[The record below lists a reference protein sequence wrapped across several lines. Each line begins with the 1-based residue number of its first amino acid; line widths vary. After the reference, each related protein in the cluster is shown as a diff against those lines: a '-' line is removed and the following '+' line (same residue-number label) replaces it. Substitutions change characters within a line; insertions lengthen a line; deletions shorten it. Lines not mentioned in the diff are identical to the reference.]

1 MIQETQMHKLFVPP
15 LLAATALFSS
25 LSAQAQVV
33 LTASTWV
40 PPTHLLSRA
49 QAEWCDDV
57 GKATEGRVRCNIL
70 PKPAAPPPATF
81 DAVRDGIVDLS
92 FGVHNYTPGRFVLT
106 EVAEMPFLGESATAS
121 SIAYQHIYDKHL
133 AALNEHRG
141 LKVLAVFTH
150 GPGRIFSA
158 KVPVKTLADLQGM
171 KFRTSGGV
179 QVRICEVLKTN
190 CTLKPAP
197 EAYEL
202 LSSGVVDGTFWPDES
217 VTAFRTEKLIRHAT
231 RIPGGLYNVSFAFVM
246 NPATWQKIA
255 RADQAAI
262 EKLSGEHAARRF
274 GQFWDAEDVKAR
286 TLHQQAG
293 IQVHAADPK
302 FLGELRA
309 ALGQIEQ
316 QWADKAKEKGLA
328 NPQQVLGEMRSEI
341 AKVK

>member
-1 MIQETQMHKLFVPP
+1 MRNLFMAP
-15 LLAATALFSS
+15 LLAAGSLFSVA
-25 LSAQAQVV
+25 SANAQVV

-40 PPTHLLSRA
+40 PTTHLLSRA

-57 GKATEGRVRCNIL
+57 SKATDGRVRCNIL

-81 DAVRDGIVDLS
+81 DAVRDGVIDLS

-106 EVAEMPFLGESATAS
+106 EVAEMPFLGESATAV
-121 SIAYQHIYDKHL
+121 SIAYQRIYDKHL
-133 AALNEHRG
+133 ASLNEHRG

-150 GPGRIFSA
+150 GPGRVFSS
-158 KVPVKTLADLQGM
+158 KVPVTQLSDMQGM

-179 QVRICEVLKTN
+179 QVRICQVLQTN

-231 RIPGGLYNVSFAFVM
+231 QISGGLYNVSFAFVM

-255 RADQAAI
+255 KNDQAAI

-286 TLHQQAG
+286 TLLQQAG
-293 IQVHAADPK
+293 VQNHPASAK
-302 FLGELRA
+302 FLAELKP
-309 ALGQIEQ
+309 LLSQVEK
-316 QWADKAKEKGLA
+316 QWMEKAKERGLA
-328 NPQQVLGEMRSEI
+328 NPELVLTEMRSEI
-341 AKVK
+341 AKSR